1 MYFLVSNK
9 RISTNLFYILVFL
22 LCGATS
28 FKLSFFIPSF
38 VLGIFALSKTDFNL
52 KLIYKSILIGIFFF
66 LPRILFN
73 ISSLD
78 QLSFPEM
85 LVQVPDEFLSNLK
98 NYRENYFI
106 FPINLFLPD
115 SLGKISTVLGANL
128 FIYFLIKKLNKNN
141 FQIFAIFLITSILY
155 YFLSMSVGRMY
166 YEMILWLS
174 LFIVFKVDF
183 RVNLKIANL
192 YLCTSSF
199 LVVVMLFSGLFNL
212 APGLFS
218 NKSREVVM
226 ENNAN
231 EYKAIR
237 WINKNIKKDK
247 TVVTNLRS
255 ISLLNAKVIPMDYL
269 NYNIPENELN
279 GYVGFIRDSKFDYV
293 ILKNFSDKNFF
304 LFKECSET
312 KRITSPKF
320 TNETRNPF
328 NRKNKYF
335 VTILKFDNKNNMN
348 CIKKLK

>member
-1 MYFLVSNK
+1 
-9 RISTNLFYILVFL
+9 
-22 LCGATS
+22 
-28 FKLSFFIPSF
+28 
-38 VLGIFALSKTDFNL
+38 
-52 KLIYKSILIGIFFF
+52 
-66 LPRILFN
+66 
-73 ISSLD
+73 
-78 QLSFPEM
+78 
-85 LVQVPDEFLSNLK
+85 
-98 NYRENYFI
+98 
-106 FPINLFLPD
+106 
-115 SLGKISTVLGANL
+115 
-128 FIYFLIKKLNKNN
+128 
-141 FQIFAIFLITSILY
+141 
-155 YFLSMSVGRMY
+155 MSVGRMY

-226 ENNAN
+226 ESNAN

-247 TVVTNLRS
+247 TVITNLRS

-269 NYNIPENELN
+269 NYNIPKNELN
-279 GYVGFIRDSKFDYV
+279 GYIDFVRNSKFDYL